1 MLSACVLGDEALEY
15 LEMSGLLIVMN
26 DLVAVRDAFLLL
38 VQRGPRFDIV
48 DELALTVMSD
58 RIVSGMALQQP
69 STTVIDMANWSRDHR
84 SEGHILTTL
93 RAIADTRAAHLPW
106 AKHPDYDEERTG

>member
-69 STTVIDMANWSRDHR
+69 STTVIDMANWSRD
-84 SEGHILTTL
+84 L